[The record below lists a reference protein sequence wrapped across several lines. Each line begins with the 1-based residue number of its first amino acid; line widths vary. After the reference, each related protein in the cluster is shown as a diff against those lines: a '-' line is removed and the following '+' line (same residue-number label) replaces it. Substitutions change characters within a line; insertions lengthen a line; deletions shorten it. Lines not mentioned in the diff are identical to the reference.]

1 MSKRLIFSFVTLALG
16 FALLACS
23 TAKAP
28 AEAAIQGTESA
39 LAGIREEASQY
50 VPDQLNEIEE
60 ALAAAKESFAKSEYK
75 EALATAQD
83 LPAKAGDLS
92 AAVAAK
98 KDELTKSWQ
107 DMSAGLPGM
116 VEAIQSRI
124 NVLSKSRRLPSGIDK
139 DKFEAAKS
147 SLAEVTQTWTDA
159 TNAYQGGNLTDA
171 VAKANDVKE
180 KAVEIMNAVGMKV
193 PEAAAQ

>member
-1 MSKRLIFSFVTLALG
+1 MSKRLVFSIFTLALG

-23 TAKAP
+23 TSKAP
-28 AEAAIQGTESA
+28 AEAAIQGTEEA
-39 LAGIREEASQY
+39 LAGISEEASQY
-50 VPDQLNEIEE
+50 VPDQLKEIEDT
-60 ALAAAKESFAKSEYK
+60 LAAAKESFAKGDYK
-75 EALATAQD
+75 QALAGAKD
-83 LPAKAGDLS
+83 LAGKAGDLS

-107 DMSAGLPGM
+107 DMSGGLPGM
-116 VEAIQSRI
+116 VEAIQSRM

-139 DKFEAAKS
+139 DKFESAKA

-159 TNAYQGGNLTDA
+159 TNAYQGGNLADA
-171 VAKANDVKE
+171 VAKANDVKG
-180 KAVEIMNAVGMKV
+180 KAVEIMNAIGMKV